1 MAEPQTP
8 AEALPASEDADKSEL
23 RNSLV
28 FNEEASLNQGLLDPS
43 GLATVEGSSVFDA
56 SPKRYAKA
64 RGPLGNSASG
74 KTLVPKHLLKQ
85 DVPKSVFSSTVNLPK
100 LKADES
106 HRRFAE
112 QCKKLKPANMSVP
125 LYRGYVTAEEL
136 ADASASG
143 LPPIQKKEESDV
155 LVSRYRRSNPLR
167 EKPHMSWG
175 LHNQLKWS
183 SGRKGKLFIRDL
195 DNPEI
200 AITQRE
206 EDEYIRNSISK
217 PDEDDRG
224 YDEENKFFI
233 GESALKEFNI
243 HYKLIEKIESENK
256 AKEVP
261 ASVYTSLLAQTNK
274 KRLLP
279 VKMSV
284 VKRSGDPTHVDIRYS
299 RLTSNYK
306 VGNAYAEVLLS
317 SLGKMTVDR
326 LSLRDNNIE
335 GGKVLREHQEL
346 FKNIEEID
354 FSQNDIGRDIYSLKG
369 CLEDRKSKYDLLTR
383 LRKIGLDKVGL
394 GALKAIELLSWV
406 ETSNTLLSLSL
417 ADNKLPDDLADPLAK
432 VLTNNVFL
440 QELYLP
446 RNNLTSKTAEPLF
459 KALAK
464 NDSLRVLDLGWNN
477 LGTQMKL
484 QKRNA
489 PAALAAI
496 CQCLVANTALVHL
509 SLCNNDFSEQESKQ
523 IAEVGP
529 AHPGPREELLNLRLP
544 LRRQLRLHG
553 LPGLP
558 ARGPELPARLP
569 GQAHERAAARRGD
582 AALLVPDRPVR
593 LRDAF
598 VELLLGLRGLG
609 RGDLRVPRA

>member
-1 MAEPQTP
+1 MAEVLKLVDGQP
-8 AEALPASEDADKSEL
+8 LSEDADKSEL

-28 FNEEASLNQGLLDPS
+28 LNEETSLNQGALDAS
-43 GLATVEGSSVFDA
+43 GVATVEGSILFDA
-56 SPKRYAKA
+56 SPKRYAKT
-64 RGPLGNSASG
+64 RPPLGNSASG
-74 KTLVPKHLLKQ
+74 KNLLPKHLLKQ
-85 DVPKSVFSSTVNLPK
+85 DVPKSVFSSTINLPK

-112 QCKKLKPANMSVP
+112 QCKQLKPANMTVP

-143 LPPIQKKEESDV
+143 LPPIHKKDESDV
-155 LVSRYRRSNPLR
+155 LVSRYRRANPLR

-183 SGRKGKLFIRDL
+183 SGRKGKLVIRDL
-195 DNPEI
+195 DNPDI
-200 AITQRE
+200 VITQRE

-233 GESALKEFNI
+233 GENALKEFSI

-256 AKEVP
+256 AKEVSG
-261 ASVYTSLLAQTNK
+261 SVYTSLLAQTNK

-284 VKRSGDPTHVDIRYS
+284 VKRSGDPAHVDIRYAL
-299 RLTSNYK
+299 LTSNYK
-306 VGNAYAEVLLS
+306 MGNTYSEVLLS
-317 SLGKMTVDR
+317 SLGKMTVDK
-326 LSLRDNNIE
+326 LSLRDNNLD
-335 GGKVLREHQEL
+335 GGKVLRDHQEL

-354 FSQNDIGRDIYSLKG
+354 FSLNDIGRDIYSLKG
-369 CLEDRKSKYDLLTR
+369 CLEDRKSKYAPLTR
-383 LRKIGLDKVGL
+383 LRKIGLDKVCL
-394 GALKAIELLSWV
+394 GGLKAIELLSWV

-417 ADNKLPDDLADPLAK
+417 ADNKLSDEVADALTK
-432 VLTNNVFL
+432 VVTNNLFL

-446 RNNLTSKTAEPLF
+446 WNNLTSKTAEPLF

-484 QKRNA
+484 QKKNA
-489 PAALAAI
+489 AAALTAI
-496 CQCLVANTALVHL
+496 CQCLSSNTALVHL

-523 IAEVGP
+523 IAEVSR
-529 AHPGPREELLNLRLP
+529 ADPRPSRRTPRSSASTSAATSATRTSWAICAWTAAPSATTKTSSRACASKALRCSTSRTGSTRTTS
-544 LRRQLRLHG
+544 RRSCRT
-553 LPGLP
+553 
-558 ARGPELPARLP
+558 
-569 GQAHERAAARRGD
+569 AAGSAKAGSR
-582 AALLVPDRPVR
+582 
-593 LRDAF
+593 
-598 VELLLGLRGLG
+598 
-609 RGDLRVPRA
+609 